1 METSDSSPHKGETP
15 ANVNATPS
23 PALPQEKA
31 GSQNSS
37 ANSSAPGFDGPTTPP
52 LSRATPK
59 PPPVQTVTPDEIKDA
74 LEEAKEIRFLR
85 RCLFM
90 GFLVISGLELLFLP
104 CAIIYMLRTEEYI
117 DVVSQDNSRA
127 MIASGLMV
135 ALAGAIP
142 LTIFVTLAKMI
153 HKNEAAKSENNQEQ
167 KLTTALTSLFSA
179 LSDTVTKIKDIC
191 GK

>member
-15 ANVNATPS
+15 ANTNPS
-23 PALPQEKA
+23 PASPQGKGVSHNA
-31 GSQNSS
+31 STRN
-37 ANSSAPGFDGPTTPP
+37 NAPGFDGPATPP
-52 LSRATPK
+52 LGRTNSK
-59 PPPVQTVTPDEIKDA
+59 PLPVQPITPDEVKDA

-85 RCLFM
+85 RWLFAI
-90 GFLVISGLELLFLP
+90 FLGISGFELLCLP
-104 CAIIYMLRTEEYI
+104 VAIIYMLRTEEYL
-117 DVVSQDNSRA
+117 DAVSQDNSRA

-153 HKNEAAKSENNQEQ
+153 HKNEAPKSENNQEQ